1 MKPYNID
8 MNGEF
13 NKSFNS
19 MRFEINESGI
29 AHLDTSWTSNING
42 KRDEIIYPHFTFYY
56 IIDGNGFVEVEGGTI
71 ELKSGHMYIIPPFCG
86 VKYYCCDKMTQLYI
100 LVQIDFESTFLISPN
115 LIGQS
120 EVGSDYINSMK
131 KAYERCLLKDV
142 LFIKQHLI
150 SDMLRCYENTS
161 YFKSKINMLSEDMR
175 SIIKY
180 IEENLS
186 VQLRAADIGKNIG
199 LNPNTLRIKFKKE
212 MGESLGTFIDRMIFA
227 EAKRMLIT
235 QNDNIAQISDRL
247 GFSDQF
253 NFSHKFK
260 KKFGESPTS
269 FRKHASVIK
278 DENDQS

>member
-1 MKPYNID
+1 MEPYNIY
-8 MNGEF
+8 MNSEF

-29 AHLDTSWTSNING
+29 AHLDASWTSNING
-42 KRDEIIYPHFTFYY
+42 KRDEIIKSLFTFYY
-56 IIDGNGFVEVEGGTI
+56 IIDGNGFVEAEGETI
-71 ELKSGHMYIIPPFCG
+71 ELKSGHMYIIPPFYG

-100 LVQIDFESTFLISPN
+100 LVQIDFESTFSILPN

-142 LFIKQHLI
+142 LFIKQQLI
-150 SDMLRCYENTS
+150 SDLLRCYENTS
-161 YFKSKINMLSEDMR
+161 FLKSKINMLSEDTR
-175 SIIKY
+175 RIIKY

-186 VQLRAADIGKNIG
+186 VQLRAADIGKHIG

-212 MGESLGTFIDRMIFA
+212 MGVSLGTFIDRMVFS
-227 EAKRMLIT
+227 EAKRILMT

-260 KKFGESPTS
+260 KKCGESPTS